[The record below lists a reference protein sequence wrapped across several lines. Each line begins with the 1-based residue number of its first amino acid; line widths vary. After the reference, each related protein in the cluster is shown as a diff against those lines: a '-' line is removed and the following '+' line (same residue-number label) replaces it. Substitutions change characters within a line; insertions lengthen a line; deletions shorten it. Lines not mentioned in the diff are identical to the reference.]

1 MTTLFF
7 GSDHAGVEL
16 RRGLVIAATE
26 LGHDV
31 AGEVGPTE
39 ASMSVDYPDIAAQVG
54 ASVLAAPG
62 SYGVIVCGTGQ
73 GVAMAANGIAGI
85 RAAVVSDCYSAKMAR
100 AHNDANVLC
109 MGARVVGSGL
119 ARELLE
125 AFLGTAFAGGRHAG
139 RVAKVDALRRKP
151 TS

>member
-1 MTTLFF
+1 MARLWF

-16 RRGLVIAATE
+16 RRGLVVAATE
-26 LGHDV
+26 LGHEV
-31 AGEVGPTE
+31 AGEIGPTE
-39 ASMSVDYPDIAAQVG
+39 ASHSVDYPDIAAQVG
-54 ASVLAAPG
+54 ASVLGAPG
-62 SYGVIVCGTGQ
+62 SYGVMVCGTGQ
-73 GVAMAANGIAGI
+73 GVAMAANGIPGI

-125 AFLGTAFAGGRHAG
+125 AFLGTAFAGGRHAA

-151 TS
+151 VS